1 MTEDIFRDDVCIS
14 RWLAQH
20 AQCARLRFHRSRD
33 KTEISEIS
41 FAARVGRRDMFDER
55 IRVENY
61 SDKDASR
68 LQPMFTRAI
77 CIVLK
82 V

>member
-1 MTEDIFRDDVCIS
+1 MWS
-14 RWLAQH
+14 
-20 AQCARLRFHRSRD
+20 RFHRSRD
-33 KTEISEIS
+33 KTEISEIC
-41 FAARVGRRDMFDER
+41 FLHVLADKMFDAR

-68 LQPMFTRAI
+68 IHPMFTRAI